1 MEVFFDMPKE
11 FQVGTT
17 VALSFFVF
25 SLLLLWFKR
34 GIAMQ
39 FTLLISFLSCLIFC
53 RLPMI
58 GWVGHSLLTV
68 FVYSFIWTFLL
79 KQYIKALA
87 KEQLEKEW
95 KLYSSDYETALAD
108 PLEFTWLDLNF
119 YDTKQREL
127 ESLGFQK
134 VHDYEFISQTRAF
147 PETRTF
153 TRSFI
158 NTEQDIGADIV
169 QIRMVKPK
177 NMLERSVDIRTISF
191 SSEFSDGTFLETH
204 NTKGVNPIVE
214 VDGIIFQMFEPNTPL
229 EDLLDAHE
237 EKIETICE
245 TKNVDVILFRTVQEL
260 SAAGEREFLLFRKDR
275 QKKGAFVETENT
287 QNVSLFVKKDS
298 DEAGVKAFLS
308 EYAKQ
313 ARKIA
318 RKQRKKQE
326 NETPEDNM
334 F

>member
-1 MEVFFDMPKE
+1 MDAFFDMTIE

-17 VALSFFVF
+17 VALCFLFF

-53 RLPMI
+53 RLPMVN
-58 GWVGHSLLTV
+58 WVGHGLLTM
-68 FVYSFIWTFLL
+68 FVYFWIWDFLL
-79 KQYIKALA
+79 KRFIKASA

-95 KLYSSDYETALAD
+95 KLYSSDYETAPAD
-108 PLEFTWLDLNF
+108 PFEFMWLDLDY

-134 VHDYEFISQTRAF
+134 VHDIELLPQTRAF

-153 TRSFI
+153 SRSFI
-158 NTEQDIGADIV
+158 NIEQDIGADII

-177 NMLERSVDIRTISF
+177 NMLERSVDVRMIIFAT
-191 SSEFSDGTFLETH
+191 EFSDGTFLETH
-204 NTKGVNPIVE
+204 NTKGVNPITEVE
-214 VDGIIFQMFEPNTPL
+214 GIVLQMFEPNTPL

-245 TKNVDVILFRTVQEL
+245 TKNVEVILHRTVQEL

-275 QKKGAFVETENT
+275 QKKGGFTEAENARSMHIFGNQNSDDAAT
-287 QNVSLFVKKDS
+287 Q
-298 DEAGVKAFLS
+298 AYLS

-326 NETPEDNM
+326 NETPENNM